1 MDKERMEKM
10 NHLIP
15 QMIQSILKLKKQLK
29 SAEKNQMREDQIKI
43 DDGAA
48 NISDQAINVEHYVK
62 IDQKE
67 REEAMKLVESHLDK
81 ERIKLRRILRRS
93 LKNMKCKD
101 FKKYEY
107 YRGFDYHR
115 IGTYIHELEDYFDYL
130 EDWKDYEKIKKTL
143 KKIIELDKTIMEW
156 EWNLSPT
163 LFLNHSLCKSFSFLN
178 K

>member
-10 NHLIP
+10 NHLIS

-29 SAEKNQMREDQIKI
+29 IAEKRQMREDQIKI

-67 REEAMKLVESHLDK
+67 RGEAMKLVESHLDK
-81 ERIKLRRILRRS
+81 ERIKLRQVLRRH
-93 LKNMKCKD
+93 LKSMKCKD
-101 FKKYEY
+101 FMKDKYY
-107 YRGFDYHR
+107 KGFDYHR

-130 EDWKDYEKIKKTL
+130 EHWKDYKKIRKTL
-143 KKIIELDKTIMEW
+143 KKIIELDITIMEW

-163 LFLNHSLCKSFSFLN
+163 LFLNHSLSQSFSFL
-178 K
+178 KR